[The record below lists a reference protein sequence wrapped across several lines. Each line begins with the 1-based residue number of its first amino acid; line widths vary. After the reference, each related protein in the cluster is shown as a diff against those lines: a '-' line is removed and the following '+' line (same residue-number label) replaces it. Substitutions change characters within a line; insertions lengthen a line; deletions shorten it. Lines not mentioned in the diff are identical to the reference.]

1 MEDFLGNISPTAA
14 AITLGFAVIQ
24 AYYFIKT
31 WAARSRFNNFFKKTK
46 SYETFLENAGN
57 DSLTQIAEVGKPN
70 SDLNNLIKEIN
81 HYVLKTKGT
90 TDFSIIQNKVER
102 KLNMRYDQSTVH
114 LSFPTYIG
122 LMGTFTGVFLG
133 IQNFLGG
140 FDTVDGITDTS
151 ITELLNGV
159 LVSMVTSLVGLLLTT
174 INNALSGDARKSVEE
189 DKNEFFDFVQTELMP
204 SLDVSMV
211 SAITKLHETV
221 DRFEP
226 AFDGVINRFQETFDR
241 CTKAFGDNFEK
252 NVVAVAG
259 AVDLMGK
266 NMEKI
271 NENIDL
277 QEKLIS
283 TMKSGELTKGLDRY
297 IEASNNF
304 VSITQSLNKFE
315 EARRMMIAAAQ
326 ETIVLQNQLAESMKV
341 PREVAIRINQILDRI
356 KSFETSINSLGD
368 NLNKRD
374 MLGNDVLNAIQDQ
387 LKGISKKGKITEKYL
402 EMADGKLEDLYTEQT
417 KVLGEMNKR
426 YREALDVHIAGFEEM
441 VAKQTEDLTKRHS
454 EFMQA
459 MEENLSV
466 EQIQQEFMALRRL
479 EPIENT
485 IKQLQESGVDAAT
498 LKSLVGELEKQL
510 KSVVESTAL
519 LKSMSKEQESIQG
532 ELAAIQKE
540 TKQQLDEIK
549 KNTANLK
556 GGGFS
561 LFGGR

>member
-1 MEDFLGNISPTAA
+1 MESFWDNLSETAVA
-14 AITLGFAVIQ
+14 MTLGFAVVQI
-24 AYYFIKT
+24 YFFCVT
-31 WAARSRFNNFFKKTK
+31 WTSRSRFNNFFKKTK
-46 SYETFLENAGN
+46 NYETYLEETQGGF
-57 DSLTQIAEVGKPN
+57 LTQLSEVGQPN

-90 TDFSIIQNKVER
+90 TDFSVIQNKVER

-122 LMGTFTGVFLG
+122 LMGTFAGVFVG
-133 IQNFLGG
+133 IMNFLGG
-140 FDTVDGITDTS
+140 FSSIDGITDLS

-159 LVSMVTSLVGLLLTT
+159 LVSMITSLVGLLLTT
-174 INNALSGDARKSVEE
+174 FSNALSGNARKSVEE

-211 SAITKLHETV
+211 AAITKLHETV

-226 AFDGVINRFQETFDR
+226 AFDGVINRFQQTFDR

-259 AVDLMGK
+259 AVELMGK

-277 QEKLIS
+277 QEKLIA
-283 TMKSGELTKGLDRY
+283 TMKSDEFAKGMERY

-356 KSFETSINSLGD
+356 KNFEASINSLGD
-368 NLNKRD
+368 SLRNREII
-374 MLGNDVLNAIQDQ
+374 GNDVLNAIQDQ

-426 YREALDVHIAGFEEM
+426 YREALDVHIAGFEQM
-441 VAKQTEDLTKRHS
+441 IAKQTKDLINRHS

-459 MEENLSV
+459 MEDNLSV

-485 IKQLQESGVDAAT
+485 IKKLQESGVDAIT
-498 LKSLVGELEKQL
+498 FKNLVGDLEKQL
-510 KSVVESTAL
+510 KSVSESTAL
-519 LKSMSKEQESIQG
+519 LKSMSKEQETIQN
-532 ELAAIQKE
+532 ELAAIQRE
-540 TKQQLDEIK
+540 TKQQLEDIK
-549 KNTANLK
+549 KNIAIGK

-561 LFGGR
+561 LFGR